1 MDIEPKKLH
10 KSNILDIYGVKMR
23 AIPTY
28 DLYGEKTGD
37 SPGFWL
43 HCETIPSRSSL
54 HHWEIRLHRHEQFFQ
69 ILYIAAGSGD
79 AVFGDAVEAIA
90 APAVI
95 TVPPLSRHGFRFSK
109 DIDGYVF
116 TMLTTRLKTM
126 PGDHSQFGAWLGL
139 PRLTALPPD
148 HADSRYIA
156 DTLHRL
162 AAEAA
167 ARRTGPADL
176 CEAYLTS
183 ALRLTARLSAAGQG
197 DEDGG
202 TTENDRRLNRL
213 TGLIHQHFRSHK
225 SVSFYATALGISPTH
240 LNRIVKQL
248 TGSSTQTLINGKL
261 IDEAQRELLFTQ
273 IPVQEIGFR
282 LGFTD
287 PAYFSRFFLARAG
300 LSPRQWRRRQGRE
313 D

>member
-1 MDIEPKKLH
+1 MDIEPNKLH
-10 KSNILDIYGVKMR
+10 KSNIHDLYGTKMR

-28 DLYGEKTGD
+28 YLYGEKTGD

-54 HHWEIRLHRHEQFFQ
+54 HHWEISLHRHEQFFQ
-69 ILYIAAGSGD
+69 ILYIEAGSGD
-79 AVFGDAVEAIA
+79 AIFDDVTQTIV

-116 TMLTTRLKTM
+116 TILTSHLKTI
-126 PGDHSQFGAWLGL
+126 PADHSRFGAWLSL
-139 PRLTALPPD
+139 PRLTALLPE
-148 HADSRYIA
+148 HADSYYIA

-162 AAEAA
+162 AAEAE

-183 ALRLTARLSAAGQG
+183 ALQLTARLSTEGKADDDAAA
-197 DEDGG
+197 
-202 TTENDRRLNRL
+202 TENEQRLNRL

-225 SVSFYATALGISPTH
+225 PASFYANSLGISSTH
-240 LNRIVKQL
+240 LNRIVKQR
-248 TGSSTQTLINGKL
+248 TGRSTQSLINGKL

-287 PAYFSRFFLARAG
+287 PAYFSRFFLTRTG
-300 LSPRQWRRRQGRE
+300 LSPRQWRRGQGRE
-313 D
+313 G

>member
-1 MDIEPKKLH
+1 
-10 KSNILDIYGVKMR
+10 MR
-23 AIPTY
+23 ATPTY
-28 DLYGEKTGD
+28 DLYGEKRGD
-37 SPGFWL
+37 SSGFWL

-54 HHWEIRLHRHEQFFQ
+54 HHWEIGQHRHEQFFQ
-69 ILYIAAGSGD
+69 ILYIETGSGD
-79 AVFGDAVEAIA
+79 AIFDDVAHAIT

-95 TVPPLSRHGFRFSK
+95 TVPPLSRHGFRFSQ

-116 TMLTTRLKTM
+116 TVLTSHLKTI
-126 PGDHSQFGAWLGL
+126 PAYHSRFGAWLGL
-139 PRLTALPPD
+139 PRLTALQQE
-148 HADSRYIA
+148 HADSHYIA

-162 AAEAA
+162 ASEAA

-183 ALRLTARLSAAGQG
+183 ALRLTAHLCAEGEG

-202 TTENDRRLNRL
+202 ATQNERRLNRL
-213 TGLIHQHFRSHK
+213 TGLIHEHFRSHK
-225 SVSFYATALGISPTH
+225 PASYYADALGISPTH

-248 TGSSTQTLINGKL
+248 TGGSTQTLINGKL

-287 PAYFSRFFLARAG
+287 PAYFSRFFLTQTG

-313 D
+313 G

>member
-1 MDIEPKKLH
+1 
-10 KSNILDIYGVKMR
+10 MR
-23 AIPTY
+23 ATPTY
-28 DLYGEKTGD
+28 DLYGEKRGD
-37 SPGFWL
+37 SSGFWL

-54 HHWEIRLHRHEQFFQ
+54 HHWEIGQHRHEQFFQ
-69 ILYIAAGSGD
+69 ILYIETGSGD
-79 AVFGDAVEAIA
+79 AIFDDVAHAIT

-95 TVPPLSRHGFRFSK
+95 TVPPLSRHGFRFSQ

-116 TMLTTRLKTM
+116 TVLTSHLKTI
-126 PGDHSQFGAWLGL
+126 PAYHSRFGAWLGL
-139 PRLTALPPD
+139 PRLTALQQE
-148 HADSRYIA
+148 HADSHYIA

-183 ALRLTARLSAAGQG
+183 ALRLTAHLCAEGEG

-202 TTENDRRLNRL
+202 ATQNERRLNRL
-213 TGLIHQHFRSHK
+213 TGLIHEHFRSHK
-225 SVSFYATALGISPTH
+225 PASYYADALGISPTH

-248 TGSSTQTLINGKL
+248 TGGSTQTLINGKL

-287 PAYFSRFFLARAG
+287 PAYFSRFFLTQTG

-313 D
+313 G

>member
-1 MDIEPKKLH
+1 
-10 KSNILDIYGVKMR
+10 MR

-28 DLYGEKTGD
+28 DLYGEKNGD

-79 AVFGDAVEAIA
+79 AVFGDVVEAIA

-95 TVPPLSRHGFRFSK
+95 TIPPLSRHGFRFSK

-116 TMLTTRLKTM
+116 TVLTKRLKTM

-176 CEAYLTS
+176 WEAYLTS

-225 SVSFYATALGISPTH
+225 PVSFYATALGISPTH

-282 LGFTD
+282 LGFID

>member
-1 MDIEPKKLH
+1 
-10 KSNILDIYGVKMR
+10 MR

-37 SPGFWL
+37 FPGFWL

-54 HHWEIRLHRHEQFFQ
+54 HHWEIGLHRHDQFFQ
-69 ILYIAAGSGD
+69 ILYIEAGSGD
-79 AVFGDAVEAIA
+79 AIFDDATHAIV
-90 APAVI
+90 APAII

-116 TMLTTRLKTM
+116 TILTSHLKTI
-126 PGDHSQFGAWLGL
+126 PADHSRFGAWLNL
-139 PRLTALPPD
+139 PRLTALLPE

-162 AAEAA
+162 AAEAE
-167 ARRTGPADL
+167 ARPTGPADL

-183 ALRLTARLSAAGQG
+183 ALRLTARLSVAGQADDDVG
-197 DEDGG
+197 A
-202 TTENDRRLNRL
+202 TENERRLNRL

-225 SVSFYATALGISPTH
+225 PASFYADALGISATH
-240 LNRIVKQL
+240 LNRIVKQR
-248 TGSSTQTLINGKL
+248 TAGSTQSLINCKL

-282 LGFTD
+282 LGFAD
-287 PAYFSRFFLARAG
+287 PAYFSRFFQTRTG
-300 LSPRQWRRRQGRE
+300 VSPRQWRRGQGRAE
-313 D
+313 TRALSTLATVG

>member
-1 MDIEPKKLH
+1 MDIEGKKLH
-10 KSNILDIYGVKMR
+10 KSNILDVCRTKMR

-28 DLYGEKTGD
+28 DLYGEKSGD
-37 SPGFWL
+37 SAGFWL

-54 HHWEIRLHRHEQFFQ
+54 HHWEIGLHRHEQFFQ
-69 ILYIAAGSGD
+69 ILYIEAGSGD
-79 AVFGDAVEAIA
+79 AVFDTTVHTIT
-90 APAVI
+90 APTVI

-116 TMLTTRLKTM
+116 TVLTSHLKTM
-126 PGDHSQFGAWLGL
+126 PGDHCRLGAWLGV
-139 PRLTALPPD
+139 PRLTALLPEQ
-148 HADSRYIA
+148 ADSRFIA

-167 ARRTGPADL
+167 ARRTGSADL

-183 ALRLTARLSAAGQG
+183 ALRLTARVSAAGQG
-197 DEDGG
+197 EEDGG
-202 TTENDRRLNRL
+202 ATRNERRLSVL

-225 SVSFYATALGISPTH
+225 PASFYATALGISPTH
-240 LNRIVKQL
+240 LNRIVKQF
-248 TGSSTQTLINGKL
+248 TGGSTQTLINSKL

-287 PAYFSRFFLARAG
+287 PAYFSRFFLTRTG

-313 D
+313 N

>member
-1 MDIEPKKLH
+1 
-10 KSNILDIYGVKMR
+10 MR
-23 AIPTY
+23 TIPTY

-37 SPGFWL
+37 SAGFWL

-54 HHWEIRLHRHEQFFQ
+54 HHWEIGLHRHKQFFQ
-69 ILYIAAGSGD
+69 ILYIEAGSGD
-79 AVFGDAVEAIA
+79 AVFGDAVHAIA

-109 DIDGYVF
+109 DIDGFVF
-116 TMLTTRLKTM
+116 TVLTSHLKTL
-126 PGDHSQFGAWLGL
+126 PADHSRFGAWLGV
-139 PRLTALPPD
+139 PRLTALLPE

-183 ALRLTARLSAAGQG
+183 ALRLTARVSAAGQG
-197 DEDGG
+197 DEDGEA
-202 TTENDRRLNRL
+202 TENQRRLNRL
-213 TGLIHQHFRSHK
+213 SGLIHQHFRSHK
-225 SVSFYATALGISPTH
+225 PASFYAHALNVSPTH

-248 TGSSTQTLINGKL
+248 TGASTQALINGKL

-273 IPVQEIGFR
+273 VPVQEIGFR
-282 LGFTD
+282 LGFSD
-287 PAYFSRFFLARAG
+287 PAYFSRFFLTRTG
-300 LSPRQWRRRQGRE
+300 LSPRQWRRAQGRE
-313 D
+313 G

>member
-1 MDIEPKKLH
+1 MDIELNKLH
-10 KSNILDIYGVKMR
+10 KSNINNLCGTRMR

-28 DLYGEKTGD
+28 DLYGEKSDD

-54 HHWEIRLHRHEQFFQ
+54 HHWEISLHRHEQFFQ
-69 ILYIAAGSGD
+69 ILYIEAGSGD
-79 AVFGDAVEAIA
+79 AIFDDVTQAIV

-116 TMLTTRLKTM
+116 TILTSHLKTM
-126 PGDHSQFGAWLGL
+126 PADHSRLGAWLSL
-139 PRLTALPPD
+139 PRLTALLPD
-148 HADSRYIA
+148 HADSHYIA

-162 AAEAA
+162 AAEAE

-183 ALRLTARLSAAGQG
+183 ALRLTARLSTQGQG

-202 TTENDRRLNRL
+202 ATENERRLNRL
-213 TGLIHQHFRSHK
+213 TDLIHQYFRSHK
-225 SVSFYATALGISPTH
+225 PASFYANALGISPTH
-240 LNRIVKQL
+240 LNRIVKQR
-248 TGSSTQTLINGKL
+248 TSGSTQNLINGKL

-287 PAYFSRFFLARAG
+287 PAYFSRFFLTRTG

-313 D
+313 G

>member
-1 MDIEPKKLH
+1 M
-10 KSNILDIYGVKMR
+10 MR

-28 DLYGEKTGD
+28 DLYGEKSGD
-37 SPGFWL
+37 SPRFWL

-54 HHWEIRLHRHEQFFQ
+54 HHWEIGQHRHEQFFQ

-79 AVFGDAVEAIA
+79 AVFGDAVQAIA

-95 TVPPLSRHGFRFSK
+95 TVPPLCRHGFRFSR

-116 TMLTTRLKTM
+116 TVLASHLKTM
-126 PGDHSQFGAWLGL
+126 PGDHSRFGAWLSL
-139 PRLTALPPD
+139 PRLTALLPD
-148 HADSRYIA
+148 DTGSRYIA

-162 AAEAA
+162 SAEAA
-167 ARRTGPADL
+167 ARRTGAADL

-183 ALRLTARLSAAGQG
+183 ALRLTARLTSGGQADEEAGATAN
-197 DEDGG
+197 E
-202 TTENDRRLNRL
+202 RRLSRL
-213 TGLIHQHFRSHK
+213 TGLIHQHFRAHK
-225 SVSFYATALGISPTH
+225 PASFYAKALGMSPTH

-248 TGSSTQTLINGKL
+248 TGGSTQMLINGKL

-282 LGFTD
+282 LGFAD
-287 PAYFSRFFLARAG
+287 PAYFSRFFLARTG
-300 LSPRQWRRRQGRE
+300 LSPRQWRRSQGE
-313 D
+313 S

>member
-1 MDIEPKKLH
+1 
-10 KSNILDIYGVKMR
+10 MR
-23 AIPTY
+23 TIPTY

-37 SPGFWL
+37 SAGFWL
-43 HCETIPSRSSL
+43 HCETISSRSRL
-54 HHWEIRLHRHEQFFQ
+54 HHFEIGLHRHEQFFQ
-69 ILYIAAGSGD
+69 ILYIEAGSGD
-79 AVFGDAVEAIA
+79 AVFGDTVHAIA

-116 TMLTTRLKTM
+116 TVLTSHLKTM
-126 PGDHSQFGAWLGL
+126 PAGHSRLGAWLGV
-139 PRLTALPPD
+139 PRLTALLPE

-183 ALRLTARLSAAGQG
+183 ALRLTARVSAAGQG
-197 DEDGG
+197 DEDGEA
-202 TTENDRRLNRL
+202 TENQRRLNRL
-213 TGLIHQHFRSHK
+213 NGLIHRHFRSHK
-225 SVSFYATALGISPTH
+225 PASFYANELGVSPTH

-248 TGSSTQTLINGKL
+248 TGHSTQALINGKL

-273 IPVQEIGFR
+273 APVQEIGFR
-282 LGFTD
+282 LGFSD
-287 PAYFSRFFLARAG
+287 PAYFSRFFVTRTG
-300 LSPRQWRRRQGRE
+300 LSPRQWRRAQGRE
-313 D
+313 G

>member
-1 MDIEPKKLH
+1 MDIGAKKLH
-10 KSNILDIYGVKMR
+10 KSNIHDICGTKMR

-54 HHWEIRLHRHEQFFQ
+54 HHWEIGLHRHEQFFQ
-69 ILYIAAGSGD
+69 ILYIEAGSGD
-79 AVFGDAVEAIA
+79 AIFDDVAHAIV

-116 TMLTTRLKTM
+116 TVLTSHLKTM
-126 PGDHSQFGAWLGL
+126 PADHSRFGTWLGL
-139 PRLTALPPD
+139 PRLTALLQE

-156 DTLHRL
+156 TTLHRL

-197 DEDGG
+197 DEDSEG
-202 TTENDRRLNRL
+202 TENERRLNRL

-225 SVSFYATALGISPTH
+225 PASFYADALGISPTH

-248 TGSSTQTLINGKL
+248 IGTSTQTLINGKL

-287 PAYFSRFFLARAG
+287 PAYFSRFFRTRTG
-300 LSPRQWRRRQGRE
+300 LSPRQWRRSQGRE
-313 D
+313 G

>member
-1 MDIEPKKLH
+1 MDIQAKKLH
-10 KSNILDIYGVKMR
+10 KSNILDTCGTKMR

-37 SPGFWL
+37 SPRFWL

-54 HHWEIRLHRHEQFFQ
+54 HHWEIGLHRHEQFFQ
-69 ILYIAAGSGD
+69 ILYIEAGSGD
-79 AVFGDAVEAIA
+79 AIFDDVVHAIV

-109 DIDGYVF
+109 NIDGYVF
-116 TMLTTRLKTM
+116 TVLTSHLKTM
-126 PGDHSQFGAWLGL
+126 PADHSRFGEWLSI
-139 PRLTALPPD
+139 PRLTMLLAD

-167 ARRTGPADL
+167 ARSMGPADL

-183 ALRLTARLSAAGQG
+183 ALRLAAGVSAAGQG

-202 TTENDRRLNRL
+202 ATENERRLNRL

-225 SVSFYATALGISPTH
+225 PASFYANALGISPTH

-248 TGSSTQTLINGKL
+248 TGGSTQTLINGKL

-282 LGFTD
+282 LGFSD
-287 PAYFSRFFLARAG
+287 PAYFSRFFLTRTG
-300 LSPRQWRRRQGRE
+300 LSPRQWRRTQGRE
-313 D
+313 G